1 MNEQQLHQLDDLL
14 RKRFAIG
21 LAGLTDDGIQA
32 EDRSTIG
39 TVDTFPYA
47 VSDLLDPV
55 TLRHI
60 LAFQSQQLGDVT
72 LNVAG
77 TMFAK
82 RYSVLIAG
90 MFAAYTLYDFP
101 ISADPSD
108 IRIRPRQGGMMAY
121 RVQAEWPRPDRT
133 DSVDLRGHSSNRKAH
148 FAAYAQRIDDHL
160 AAVFE
165 AVNRAAGA
173 HKQVL
178 HSLVVHQVHMMYA
191 RLEAEAAQREFQPA
205 DRMNRIEDDYRALNE
220 RNNTGFR
227 ATFRRIEGG
236 PSDPPLL
243 MRRYCCQAYRTS
255 IGGKPH
261 GYCESC
267 PKTAGR

>member
-21 LAGLTDDGIQA
+21 LAGLTDDGIEA

-55 TLRHI
+55 TLRYI

-72 LNVAG
+72 MNVAG

-108 IRIRPRQGGMMAY
+108 IRIRLGQGGMMAH
-121 RVQAEWPRPDRT
+121 RVQPERPRPDRT
-133 DSVDLRGHSSNRKAH
+133 DGVEVREHSSNRRAR
-148 FAAYAQRIDDHL
+148 FAAYTQRIEEQL

-165 AVNRAAGA
+165 AVNQVSGV

-178 HSLVVHQVHMMYA
+178 HSFVLHQVHMMYA
-191 RLEAEAAQREFQPA
+191 RLEAEAGQPEFQPA
-205 DRMNRIEDDYRALNE
+205 DRMTMISDDYRALNHM
-220 RNNTGFR
+220 NNTGFR
-227 ATFRRIEGG
+227 ATFHQIEGG